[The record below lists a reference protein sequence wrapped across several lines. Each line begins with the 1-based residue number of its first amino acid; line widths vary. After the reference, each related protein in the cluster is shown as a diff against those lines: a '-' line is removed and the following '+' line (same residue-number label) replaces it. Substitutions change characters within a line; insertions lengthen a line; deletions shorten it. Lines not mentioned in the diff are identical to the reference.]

1 MFKIISCITKKGVI
15 GDKGRLLYIIKED
28 ITNFKRMTI
37 GNVVIMG
44 RKTFESLPNGK
55 PLPDRINIVLT
66 HNTEWGTE
74 PADNLFIVN
83 SVEDAVELCKAYF
96 ADKELFVIGGESI
109 YKQFLDNG
117 LVDEMR
123 LTIVNDTTSGDAH
136 FPPYDENDW
145 RVYYE
150 TSKQTSADDKDVSF
164 IFRVLKKNQ

>member
-1 MFKIISCITKKGVI
+1 MFKIISCVTKKGVI
-15 GDKGRLLYIIKED
+15 GDEGRLLYVIEND
-28 ITNFKRMTI
+28 LANFKRMTV

-44 RKTFESLPNGK
+44 RKTFESLPDGK
-55 PLPDRINIVLT
+55 PLSDRINIVLT
-66 HNTEWGTE
+66 RDLEWGTE

-123 LTIVNDTTSGDAH
+123 LTIVNDDTSGDAH
-136 FPPYDENDW
+136 FPSYNEKDW

-150 TSKQTSADDKDVSF
+150 TTKQMHDKDTSF
-164 IFRVLKKNQ
+164 IFRVLKKK